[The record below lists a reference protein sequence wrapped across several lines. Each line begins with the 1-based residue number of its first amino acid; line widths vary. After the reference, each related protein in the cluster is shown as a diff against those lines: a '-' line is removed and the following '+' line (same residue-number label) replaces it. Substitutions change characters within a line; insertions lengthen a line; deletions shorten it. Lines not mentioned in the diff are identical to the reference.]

1 MYPWQTSRL
10 LSWKQTIHTKVLYYS
25 ESNVNNHIN
34 VVTDG
39 VEAIHYLRQ
48 ENQYAEAYCP
58 DTILLDLNLPRKN
71 GHEVFA
77 EIKVDPDLKQIPVLT

>member
-1 MYPWQTSRL
+1 M

-34 VVTDG
+34 VVTDS

-48 ENQYAEAYCP
+48 ENQYAEAYRP